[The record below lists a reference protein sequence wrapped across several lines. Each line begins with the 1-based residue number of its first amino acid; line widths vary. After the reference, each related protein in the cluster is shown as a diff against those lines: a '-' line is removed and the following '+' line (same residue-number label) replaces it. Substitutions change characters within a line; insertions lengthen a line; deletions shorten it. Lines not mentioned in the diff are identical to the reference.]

1 MSFET
6 LNNAFIEI
14 CVFVLPFF
22 FCLFELILFIP
33 SFLPSLFFFVSFFL
47 AKKNRYCAF
56 GVVVVKRREK
66 YKRGDLET
74 LVVQE

>member
-33 SFLPSLFFFVSFFL
+33 SFLPSLFFSSLFFSQKKIVIALLVSRRRQ
-47 AKKNRYCAF
+47 KK
-56 GVVVVKRREK
+56 RE
-66 YKRGDLET
+66 
-74 LVVQE
+74 V